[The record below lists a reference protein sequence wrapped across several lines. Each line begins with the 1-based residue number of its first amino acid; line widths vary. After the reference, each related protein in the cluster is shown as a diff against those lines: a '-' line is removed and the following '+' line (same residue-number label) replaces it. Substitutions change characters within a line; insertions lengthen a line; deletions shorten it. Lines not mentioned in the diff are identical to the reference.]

1 MVMYFLLCS
10 TGTLPPPLRDFALT
24 ACCLTCSLDECF
36 IRDVD
41 MGLARTGTVFGV
53 AVTGARRATATNT
66 MTKF

>member
-10 TGTLPPPLRDFALT
+10 TGTGPLRDFVLT

-41 MGLARTGTVFGV
+41 IGLARTGTVLGV
-53 AVTGARRATATNT
+53 VATGARRATAKKK
-66 MTKF
+66 MTAF